1 MLNNDL
7 VNDIIRYG
15 SSEFPTMLKS
25 IKDNLIVLHRQNSDS
40 LQDYYNCS
48 LNLIIYDAPHVDY
61 CNIHSIS
68 DDLVSKM
75 LISLSG
81 SNVPP
86 TVNFLSPI
94 MKLISNVNE
103 LAVNGTL
110 MLNSAQGIIVTS
122 GVGALLMLGYSN
134 RESISSWISIIVA
147 KVMNEDMPSNTS
159 TIWNSHFVDWI
170 KDILYNI
177 INGDYLSST
186 EVADMIEN

>member
-1 MLNNDL
+1 
-7 VNDIIRYG
+7 
-15 SSEFPTMLKS
+15 
-25 IKDNLIVLHRQNSDS
+25 
-40 LQDYYNCS
+40 
-48 LNLIIYDAPHVDY
+48 
-61 CNIHSIS
+61 
-68 DDLVSKM
+68 M
-75 LISLSG
+75 LIFLSG

-159 TIWNSHFVDWI
+159 TIWNSHFVNWI